1 MYIEY
6 TTGNANILKANV
18 VDDLRKTLD
27 GTYTLSSQWQYGSG
41 TIAGTAPTAG
51 TWTFVD
57 GSNGG
62 YFDMIKKHIQWSAG
76 TFEATTLV
84 RFGSTNPNTNV
95 NLYAMGSNNGANMWP
110 TTDYGNVA
118 GLGNWNIATTG
129 TKFYIIF
136 NDTSFVAAV
145 AKYPTAN
152 PTTEVYVTTMMSD
165 HQKNDFDDYCLS
177 QNSLYYPGSLYVTG
191 GQGATIDYQ
200 LQDLDKAASMIYKP
214 QYRSTV
220 GTNLNSNPGGNTSG
234 AAYGF
239 YAGLYN
245 TIGYHSLI
253 PVAYQ
258 RIAPIVVDGVTQP
271 PLIPLMHNSMGI
283 SVQIYTTAVTSLT
296 QDSRPISQ
304 MLNLYRTSDALGHFG
319 DVVTTADG
327 ARYRLMRGHRV
338 GGMTERNLSTNNY
351 HPTCYLFPED
361 NVGV

>member
-51 TWTFVD
+51 TLTFVD

-129 TKFYIIF
+129 TKFYII
-136 NDTSFVAAV
+136 
-145 AKYPTAN
+145 
-152 PTTEVYVTTMMSD
+152 
-165 HQKNDFDDYCLS
+165 L
-177 QNSLYYPGSLYVTG
+177 
-191 GQGATIDYQ
+191 
-200 LQDLDKAASMIYKP
+200 
-214 QYRSTV
+214 
-220 GTNLNSNPGGNTSG
+220 
-234 AAYGF
+234 
-239 YAGLYN
+239 
-245 TIGYHSLI
+245 
-253 PVAYQ
+253 PVASGQ
-258 RIAPIVVDGVTQP
+258 RVV
-271 PLIPLMHNSMGI
+271 LLK
-283 SVQIYTTAVTSLT
+283 
-296 QDSRPISQ
+296 
-304 MLNLYRTSDALGHFG
+304 
-319 DVVTTADG
+319 
-327 ARYRLMRGHRV
+327 
-338 GGMTERNLSTNNY
+338 
-351 HPTCYLFPED
+351 
-361 NVGV
+361 